1 MYDDTVST
9 QRRGELIRK
18 SSDECLQFSKRVY
31 EIVLAAPLCPL
42 SRLTDL
48 LDRATQSSP
57 AEMDADD
64 GQFASK
70 TCAHISVLLKEA
82 RRVSMYAQHRI
93 GTLLDRIHS
102 RNPGHQLTDVQ
113 ISLCNYVSEQKAA
126 YYRRIRDEC
135 SGSGCRVCSA
145 AKDSDDGPESHR
157 TIACDLTQRTCRL
170 KDADFDNFTTT
181 FLDHCREVAALPLQS
196 PLVWG
201 SDLQGQARE
210 LVERAEDLGATVV
223 SRGLPRLTTGLVPV
237 FSLKEGESA
246 VEALQYSDGDGGFIV
261 CELFPGL
268 QEYLEG
274 RGIPLPDSV
283 RLAEHRYSLMPF
295 REEHHDAIE
304 LGHVYTIV
312 RDELD
317 EESPTGVREGVAE
330 RNEWGYEALVV
341 ARGNLARAVRLFVV
355 PNAETVYT
363 ADGRLF
369 VEVFSQEAGERLPKA
384 TGVRLIERGLSYPT
398 DRALPAYQQ
407 AWDRSTQGLHHYG
420 GLSTQAAL
428 CPWELKSAFRRD
440 GPDSSVEAEW
450 ETESGAVV
458 SSCKVTNSTDRLNE
472 ANVFVLKSTIEG
484 AGLGLFLRPT
494 PLFGV
499 TPLTIP
505 PDRAITVYSRMPTT
519 ADVNGMESTDYL
531 LEFESGRRGR
541 TVRFNPEVFTGAE
554 MGRFINQGGL
564 LEGVRAMCRACD
576 RVSGSTGFSPADVD
590 RAILPHCNVT
600 YKLVR
605 LSTVNVV
612 SRNRIQS
619 TSQPR
624 ELFSHYGIS
633 YWLRYVARNLPTIG
647 HETELE
653 RCVLWTLLSQNSS
666 YGGHD
671 VDIRG
676 IPTSFVEK
684 YKQMPCP
691 QPQLPRRGRRHLV

>member
-9 QRRGELIRK
+9 QRRGELIHK

-57 AEMDADD
+57 AEMNADN

-70 TCAHISVLLKEA
+70 TCAHISVSLKEA

-126 YYRRIRDEC
+126 YYRRIRDE
-135 SGSGCRVCSA
+135 
-145 AKDSDDGPESHR
+145 DSDDGSESQR

-181 FLDHCREVAALPLQS
+181 FLDHCREVTALPLQS
-196 PLVWG
+196 PLVCG

-210 LVERAEDLGATVV
+210 LVERAKDLGATVV
-223 SRGLPRLTTGLVPV
+223 LRGLPRLATGLVPV

-317 EESPTGVREGVAE
+317 EESPTGVRAGVAE

-341 ARGNLARAVRLFVV
+341 ARGNLARAVRLFIV
-355 PNAETVYT
+355 PNAKTVYT
-363 ADGRLF
+363 ADRRL
-369 VEVFSQEAGERLPKA
+369 S
-384 TGVRLIERGLSYPT
+384 
-398 DRALPAYQQ
+398 
-407 AWDRSTQGLHHYG
+407 
-420 GLSTQAAL
+420 
-428 CPWELKSAFRRD
+428 LKSSHRRRERD
-440 GPDSSVEAEW
+440 CRKPL
-450 ETESGAVV
+450 V
-458 SSCKVTNSTDRLNE
+458 SD
-472 ANVFVLKSTIEG
+472 
-484 AGLGLFLRPT
+484 
-494 PLFGV
+494 
-499 TPLTIP
+499 
-505 PDRAITVYSRMPTT
+505 
-519 ADVNGMESTDYL
+519 
-531 LEFESGRRGR
+531 
-541 TVRFNPEVFTGAE
+541 
-554 MGRFINQGGL
+554 
-564 LEGVRAMCRACD
+564 
-576 RVSGSTGFSPADVD
+576 
-590 RAILPHCNVT
+590 
-600 YKLVR
+600 
-605 LSTVNVV
+605 
-612 SRNRIQS
+612 
-619 TSQPR
+619 
-624 ELFSHYGIS
+624 
-633 YWLRYVARNLPTIG
+633 
-647 HETELE
+647 
-653 RCVLWTLLSQNSS
+653 
-666 YGGHD
+666 
-671 VDIRG
+671 
-676 IPTSFVEK
+676 
-684 YKQMPCP
+684 
-691 QPQLPRRGRRHLV
+691 